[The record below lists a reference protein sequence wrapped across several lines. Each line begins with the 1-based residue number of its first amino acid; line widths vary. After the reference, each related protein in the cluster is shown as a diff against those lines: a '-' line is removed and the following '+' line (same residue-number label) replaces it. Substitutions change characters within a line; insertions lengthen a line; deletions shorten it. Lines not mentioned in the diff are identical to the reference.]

1 MKHVFASLVLV
12 SLVVIVTAALLHV
25 LPTLADGELLQNHD
39 FEQGLTGWLTKE
51 ADFSLVSSP
60 VHNGSLAAAVTTS
73 QQSDKLF
80 QCVNIVPGESY
91 TLLGYVVKNDPDI
104 ERVFLRI
111 SWYEET
117 SYEEP
122 NILASHDSSWVTS
135 DSPDYRSLVVNG
147 VAPFKANSAM
157 VQAFVIQRSPGNHV
171 TIYVDDM
178 SFVCTSLGPT
188 PSPTP
193 SPVPT
198 VTPMPTP
205 TPTSTATPIPTPTP
219 TLEPTPFLTS
229 TPTPSLIPTPTPV
242 ATPNLTSILTPPLTV
257 SKEGDIVINEV
268 QYDPPQKGVD
278 SEFEWL
284 ELLNCTTGTID
295 LGGWSIGDNSRTDP
309 IPPTLL
315 PPGGFI
321 VIAAREEAF
330 YTNFPEYDGSIVFMT
345 HGRIGNGLSNT
356 GDCLVLK
363 DPTGKVIDALSY
375 GDDSTIMSPPCP
387 DVAEGHSLERQ
398 PRGSDSDQA
407 GDFVAASM
415 PTPGIELAIPVP
427 SPAPMAS
434 STPKPA
440 LTPAPKHTAVVV
452 PTPAPAATYDQTST
466 AIPIPTISNSPS
478 PVSLPDRAL
487 ETQSRA
493 WPWVGTLSIFMGGV
507 VLLAVVFLIKK

>member
-1 MKHVFASLVLV
+1 MKRAFASLVMA
-12 SLVVIVTAALLHV
+12 SLVVVMAAALLHV
-25 LPTLADGELLQNHD
+25 LPIQADGELLQNHD

-80 QCVNIVPGESY
+80 QCVNIVPGGSY
-91 TLLGYVVKNDPDI
+91 MLLGYVIKNDPDI

-117 SYEEP
+117 SCEEP

-157 VQAFVIQRSPGNHV
+157 VQAFVIQHSPGNHV

-178 SFVCTSLGPT
+178 SFVCTSPGPT

-193 SPVPT
+193 SPAPT
-198 VTPMPTP
+198 VTPMPIPPP
-205 TPTSTATPIPTPTP
+205 TPTATPTPTPTP
-219 TLEPTPFLTS
+219 TLEPTPLPTS
-229 TPTPSLIPTPTPV
+229 APTPSPTPTP
-242 ATPNLTSILTPPLTV
+242 TPITTMTPIPTLTPPSTV
-257 SKEGDIVINEV
+257 SEAGDILINEV

-284 ELLNCTTGTID
+284 ELFNCTTTMVD
-295 LGGWSIGDNSRTDP
+295 LSGWSIGDNYRTDP
-309 IPPTLL
+309 IPSMLL

-321 VIAAREEAF
+321 VIAASEEAF

-363 DPTGKVIDALSY
+363 DPAGKVIDALSY
-375 GDDSTIMSPPCP
+375 GDDSTTTGP
-387 DVAEGHSLERQ
+387 Q
-398 PRGSDSDQA
+398 
-407 GDFVAASM
+407 
-415 PTPGIELAIPVP
+415 
-427 SPAPMAS
+427 
-434 STPKPA
+434 
-440 LTPAPKHTAVVV
+440 
-452 PTPAPAATYDQTST
+452 
-466 AIPIPTISNSPS
+466 
-478 PVSLPDRAL
+478 
-487 ETQSRA
+487 
-493 WPWVGTLSIFMGGV
+493 
-507 VLLAVVFLIKK
+507 